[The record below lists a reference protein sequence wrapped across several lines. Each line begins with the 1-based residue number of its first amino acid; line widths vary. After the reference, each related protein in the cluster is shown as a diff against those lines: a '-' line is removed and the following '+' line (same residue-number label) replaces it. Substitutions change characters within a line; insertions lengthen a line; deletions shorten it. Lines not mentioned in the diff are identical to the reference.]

1 MKLKLVKLVAI
12 KNQETDDFLVEETC
26 ELLASS
32 HVLSQGTENDTKVDH
47 EIRIIDIDTTDTD
60 QAVKESLEAA
70 TVVLVPPA
78 QSISIN
84 PQTADVA
91 LQDDESTRGLHA
103 VQEAVVEH
111 NKKNG
116 AAIAQSLILPPEMGV
131 IRIND
136 KHVRRFLVAKS
147 NDTEK
152 REDEQ

>member
-1 MKLKLVKLVAI
+1 MKLKLVAI

-32 HVLSQGTENDTKVDH
+32 HVLSQGAENDTEVDH

-70 TVVLVPPA
+70 AVVLVPPA

-91 LQDDESTRGLHA
+91 LQDDKSTIGLHA

>member
-1 MKLKLVKLVAI
+1 MKLKLKLIAI

-32 HVLSQGTENDTKVDH
+32 HVLSQGAENDTEVDH

-60 QAVKESLEAA
+60 QAVKESLEASA
-70 TVVLVPPA
+70 VVLVPPA

-91 LQDDESTRGLHA
+91 LQDNESTRGLHA

>member
-1 MKLKLVKLVAI
+1 MKLKLVAI

-32 HVLSQGTENDTKVDH
+32 HVLSQGTENDTEIDH
-47 EIRIIDIDTTDTD
+47 EIRIIDIDITDTD
-60 QAVKESLEAA
+60 QAVKESLEASA
-70 TVVLVPPA
+70 VVLVPPA

-91 LQDDESTRGLHA
+91 LQDDESTRGLHT

>member
-1 MKLKLVKLVAI
+1 MKLKLVAI

-32 HVLSQGTENDTKVDH
+32 HVLSQGAENDTEVDH

-60 QAVKESLEAA
+60 QAV
-70 TVVLVPPA
+70 
-78 QSISIN
+78 SIN
-84 PQTADVA
+84 PQNADVA
-91 LQDDESTRGLHA
+91 LQDDKSTRGLHA

-116 AAIAQSLILPPEMGV
+116 AAIVQSLILPPEMGV

>member
-1 MKLKLVKLVAI
+1 MKLKLIAI
-12 KNQETDDFLVEETC
+12 KNQETDDFLVKETC

-47 EIRIIDIDTTDTD
+47 EIKIIDIDTTDTD

-70 TVVLVPPA
+70 AVVLVPPA

>member
-1 MKLKLVKLVAI
+1 MKLVAI

-32 HVLSQGTENDTKVDH
+32 HVLSQGTENDTEVEH
-47 EIRIIDIDTTDTD
+47 EIRIID

-70 TVVLVPPA
+70 AVVLVPPA